1 MSIALKMEL
10 VSMPFMSKVIL
21 TDLTGVCNRCTITGL
36 AVRKLARMVVD
47 GVGLTTTIYSRN
59 IKDKP
64 KDD

>member
-1 MSIALKMEL
+1 
-10 VSMPFMSKVIL
+10 MPFMSKVIL

-36 AVRKLARMVVD
+36 DVRKLARMVVD